1 MFRTVL
7 ERLSHKVALR
17 RRLRARV
24 GGQYIYASP
33 DVALMFWKRDLDR
46 TDPVLFDSA
55 IEFIKAGDVVWDVGA
70 NVGLSNC
77 AAASVC
83 GPDSQVLEIEA
94 DLRLVKCFAGRPAPK
109 IRKPRQSLCFPL
121 Q

>member
-1 MFRTVL
+1 MMFRTVL

-46 TDPVLFDSA
+46 TDPVL
-55 IEFIKAGDVVWDVGA
+55 
-70 NVGLSNC
+70 L
-77 AAASVC
+77 
-83 GPDSQVLEIEA
+83 
-94 DLRLVKCFAGRPAPK
+94 
-109 IRKPRQSLCFPL
+109 IRQ
-121 Q
+121 